1 VTRYQTVSLW
11 PGFETRYSIERELVS
26 KRTGFQSLAICDTR
40 TFGRAL
46 FLDGKIQSAESDEH
60 IYHEALVHPA
70 LIAHPLPRSVYI
82 AGGGEGATL
91 REVLRHPSVERVVMV
106 DIDGEAVDFAKEHMQ
121 AWHRGAFDDPRA
133 ELVIGDAREYL
144 QRTDESF
151 DAIIVDVTDPVAG
164 GPSYL
169 LFTEEFYRLAAARLR
184 PGGLI
189 SVQAESM
196 ALPLIQGHAAV
207 ARTLGRVFPVV
218 SGLAAFVP
226 AFGEP
231 WGFAVASH
239 TDGPAALSASEVD
252 ARLAARGIV
261 GRHYDGETHRHMFS
275 LPKGVRRAVAEL
287 DDVIT
292 DANPLILST

>member
-11 PGFETRYSIERELVS
+11 PGYETRYSIERELVA
-26 KRTGFQSLAICDTR
+26 KRTRFQQLEICDTR
-40 TFGRAL
+40 AFGRAL
-46 FLDGKIQSAESDEH
+46 FLDDKIQSAESDEH
-60 IYHEALVHPA
+60 IYHETLVHPA
-70 LIAHPLPRSVYI
+70 LIAHPAPRSVYI

-91 REVLRHPSVERVVMV
+91 REALRHPSVERALMV
-106 DIDGEAVDFAKEHMQ
+106 DIDGEAIDFVKEHMG
-121 AWHRGAFDDPRA
+121 AWHQGAFEDPRT
-133 ELVIGDAREYL
+133 ELVIGDARERL
-144 QRTDESF
+144 ARSEETF

-169 LFTEEFYRLAAARLR
+169 LFTEEFYRLASARLN
-184 PGGLI
+184 PGGLL

-196 ALPLIQGHAAV
+196 ATPLIAGHAAV
-207 ARTLGRVFPVV
+207 VRTLGRVFPVV

-231 WGFAVASH
+231 WGFAVAGH
-239 TDGPAALSASEVD
+239 AGGPAALGAEEVD

-261 GRHYDGETHRHMFS
+261 GRHYDGETHRHMLS
-275 LPKGVRRAVAEL
+275 LPKGVRTAIAAR

-292 DANPLILST
+292 DTKPLILTS

>member
-11 PGFETRYSIERELVS
+11 PGYETRYSIERELVA
-26 KRTGFQSLAICDTR
+26 RQTRFQSLEICDTA

-46 FLDGKIQSAESDEH
+46 FLDDKIQSAEYDEH
-60 IYHEALVHPA
+60 IYHESLVHPA
-70 LIAHPLPRSVYI
+70 LIAHPSPRAVYI

-91 REVLRHPSVERVVMV
+91 REALRHPSVERAVMV
-106 DIDGEAVDFAKEHMQ
+106 DIDGEAIDFVKEHMQ
-121 AWHRGAFDDPRA
+121 SWHRGAFDDPRT

-144 QRTDESF
+144 ARTEETF
-151 DAIIVDVTDPVAG
+151 DAIVVDVTDPVAG

-184 PGGLI
+184 PGGLV

-196 ALPLIQGHAAV
+196 ATPLIAGHAAV
-207 ARTLGRVFPVV
+207 VRTLARAFPVV
-218 SGLAAFVP
+218 SGYGAFVP

-239 TDGPAALSASEVD
+239 DRGPRALSPAEVD
-252 ARLAARGIV
+252 ARLDARGIV
-261 GRHYDGETHRHMFS
+261 GRHYDGQTHQHMFA
-275 LPKGVRRAVAEL
+275 LPKDVRIAIAER

-292 DANPLILST
+292 DAQPLILTS